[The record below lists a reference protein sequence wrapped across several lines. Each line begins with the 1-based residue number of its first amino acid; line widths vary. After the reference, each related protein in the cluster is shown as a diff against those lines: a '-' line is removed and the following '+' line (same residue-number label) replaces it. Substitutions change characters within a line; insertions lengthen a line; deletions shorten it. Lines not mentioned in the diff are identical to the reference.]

1 MKLETRIVYFCCMN
15 LLIET
20 LGWIA
25 SVLIVGA
32 YALNLRGA
40 LSANDPRY
48 IWSNIVGG
56 VFFVVNTI
64 HHGAYPSAL
73 VNVIWVI
80 IALAALLKKK

>member
-1 MKLETRIVYFCCMN
+1 MN
-15 LLIET
+15 MLIEI

-32 YALNLRGA
+32 YAFNLRGT
-40 LSANDPRY
+40 LSVKDPRY

-56 VFFVVNTI
+56 TFFVINTY

-80 IALAALLKKK
+80 IAVTALIRKPN